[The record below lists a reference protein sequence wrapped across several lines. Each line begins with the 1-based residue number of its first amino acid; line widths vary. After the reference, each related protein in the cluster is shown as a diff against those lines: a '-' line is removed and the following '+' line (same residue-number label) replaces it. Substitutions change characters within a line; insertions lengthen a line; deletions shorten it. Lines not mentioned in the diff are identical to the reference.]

1 MQEIYTKDN
10 VDFAKDPYYKYL
22 MEEGEKLIWSGES
35 LKTNRRGTTQKR
47 VFILTSKR
55 VVNVGKRGNFLTN
68 MFSSL
73 IKRQILNEDIKAIT
87 FSLYSNHFVLH
98 VPQEYDYLLCCRKR
112 NEFIERLIQLK
123 QQNEEPLLVFFFVEQ
138 INLLPFCQLEG

>member
-1 MQEIYTKDN
+1 MKRIRPKLP
-10 VDFAKDPYYKYL
+10 PYFKYL
-22 MEEGEKLIWSGES
+22 IQKDEKLYWSGES

-73 IKRQILNEDIKAIT
+73 IKR
-87 FSLYSNHFVLH
+87 
-98 VPQEYDYLLCCRKR
+98 
-112 NEFIERLIQLK
+112 
-123 QQNEEPLLVFFFVEQ
+123 
-138 INLLPFCQLEG
+138 